1 MATRLVCLDKMA
13 ASNWSVEL
21 GSGPDAVEEGFDC
34 TLGTLGEDFL
44 PFRLESEED
53 ESSPEESARREERF
67 FRLFSELEEESLS
80 FEELEPSDGL
90 EEEEEGSGDDAALLS
105 AVLKERSF
113 RLVW

>member
-21 GSGPDAVEEGFDC
+21 GSGPDAAEEGFDC

-44 PFRLESEED
+44 LFRLESEED
-53 ESSPEESARREERF
+53 ESSSEESARREERF
-67 FRLFSELEEESLS
+67 FRLCSELEEESLS
-80 FEELEPSDGL
+80 LEELEPSDEL
-90 EEEEEGSGDDAALLS
+90 EEAEEGPGDEAALLS
-105 AVLKERSF
+105 AELKGRSF